1 MCIEGID
8 HICCSNQG
16 EILIKKMEID
26 VEIERKERNQEM
38 FRSRTGRFWSVR
50 IEEKE

>member
-26 VEIERKERNQEM
+26 VEIGRKGIKKCLGVELE
-38 FRSRTGRFWSVR
+38 GL
-50 IEEKE
+50 ECKD